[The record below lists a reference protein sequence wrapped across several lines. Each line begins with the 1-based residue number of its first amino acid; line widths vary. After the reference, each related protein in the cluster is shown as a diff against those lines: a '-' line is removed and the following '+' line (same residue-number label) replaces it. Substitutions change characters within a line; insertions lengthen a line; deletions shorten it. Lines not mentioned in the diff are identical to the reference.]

1 MPMSTTPR
9 PRLDAPVDPF
19 RLNPLDS
26 GEPVG
31 LDDLIASGPVVLV
44 LVDGGRA
51 DDPRAAMLRELGERI
66 ASSPARLV
74 LVSPGDS
81 ELCRSLSAVRTA
93 EWLTDPQGD
102 ASRALGTMSDRRM
115 RKARRQDGLFVVDQ
129 DRVLRFAFRVQEKD
143 QWIPASFVWSRLSRL
158 GSAAP
163 TPPPAEHTADP
174 VAPGEAE
181 LDILVRE
188 VGRRMGLSSNELT
201 QLATASRFRDLGM
214 SVVPDEIITKIG
226 PLSDE
231 EWAIVRE
238 HPQRSAEML
247 GTSPLFDNVRA
258 IVQASHEHV
267 DGSGYPNGLQG
278 DEIPLGSRILLAAE
292 AYLAMV
298 FGRRYH
304 DRERP
309 LNPIAELE
317 KGVGTRYD
325 AGVVE
330 TLAAA
335 IEQLPDL
342 RPDVQAA

>member
-19 RLNPLDS
+19 RLTPPDS

-44 LVDGGRA
+44 LIEGGRS

-81 ELCRSLSAVRTA
+81 DLGRSLSAVRVA
-93 EWLTDPQGD
+93 EWLTDAKGD
-102 ASRALGTMSDRRM
+102 AARALGTLSDRRM
-115 RKARRQDGLFVVDQ
+115 RKARRKEGLFVVDQ

-163 TPPPAEHTADP
+163 PPPAEHTADP

-214 SVVPDEIITKIG
+214 SVVPDEIITKI
-226 PLSDE
+226 
-231 EWAIVRE
+231 
-238 HPQRSAEML
+238 
-247 GTSPLFDNVRA
+247 
-258 IVQASHEHV
+258 
-267 DGSGYPNGLQG
+267 
-278 DEIPLGSRILLAAE
+278 
-292 AYLAMV
+292 
-298 FGRRYH
+298 
-304 DRERP
+304 
-309 LNPIAELE
+309 
-317 KGVGTRYD
+317 
-325 AGVVE
+325 
-330 TLAAA
+330 
-335 IEQLPDL
+335 
-342 RPDVQAA
+342 

>member
-1 MPMSTTPR
+1 
-9 PRLDAPVDPF
+9 
-19 RLNPLDS
+19 
-26 GEPVG
+26 
-31 LDDLIASGPVVLV
+31 
-44 LVDGGRA
+44 
-51 DDPRAAMLRELGERI
+51 
-66 ASSPARLV
+66 
-74 LVSPGDS
+74 
-81 ELCRSLSAVRTA
+81 
-93 EWLTDPQGD
+93 
-102 ASRALGTMSDRRM
+102 
-115 RKARRQDGLFVVDQ
+115 
-129 DRVLRFAFRVQEKD
+129 
-143 QWIPASFVWSRLSRL
+143 VWSRLSRL

-163 TPPPAEHTADP
+163 PPPVAHTADP

-188 VGRRMGLSSNELT
+188 VGRRMGLSSSELT

-258 IVQASHEHV
+258 IVQGSHEHV
-267 DGSGYPNGLQG
+267 DGSGYPNGLRG

-335 IEQLPDL
+335 VEQLPEL
-342 RPDVQAA
+342 RPDAQAA

>member
-19 RLNPLDS
+19 RLNPADS
-26 GEPVG
+26 GEAVG
-31 LDDLIASGPVVLV
+31 LDDLIVSGPVVLA
-44 LVDGGRA
+44 LVDGGRT
-51 DDPRAAMLRELGERI
+51 DDPRAAMLRELGERM
-66 ASSPARLV
+66 ASSAARLV
-74 LVSPGDS
+74 MVSPGDS
-81 ELCRSLSAVRTA
+81 ELGRSLSVERIA
-93 EWLTDPQGD
+93 EWLTDPTGD
-102 ASRALGTMSDRRM
+102 ASRALGTLSDRRM
-115 RKARRQDGLFVVDQ
+115 RKARRQDGLFLVDQ

-158 GSAAP
+158 GSVA
-163 TPPPAEHTADP
+163 PPPAEHTADP

-226 PLSDE
+226 PLNDE

-258 IVQASHEHV
+258 IVQCSHEHV

-278 DEIPLGSRILLAAE
+278 DQIPLGSRILLAAE

-317 KGVGTRYD
+317 HDVGTRYD

-335 IEQLPDL
+335 VEHLPDL
-342 RPDVQAA
+342 RPDAQAA

>member
-19 RLNPLDS
+19 RLNPADS
-26 GEPVG
+26 GESVG
-31 LDDLIASGPVVLV
+31 LDDLIVSGPVVLA
-44 LVDGGRA
+44 LVDGGRS

-66 ASSPARLV
+66 ASSAARLV

-81 ELCRSLSAVRTA
+81 ELGRSLSAVRTA
-93 EWLTDPQGD
+93 EWLTDPTGD
-102 ASRALGTMSDRRM
+102 ASRALGTLSDRRM
-115 RKARRQDGLFVVDQ
+115 RRARRQDGLFVVDQ

-163 TPPPAEHTADP
+163 PPTEHTADP

-181 LDILVRE
+181 LDTLVRE

-258 IVQASHEHV
+258 IVQGSHEHV

-278 DEIPLGSRILLAAE
+278 DQIPLGSRILLAAE

-304 DRERP
+304 DRDRP

-335 IEQLPDL
+335 VENLPDL
-342 RPDVQAA
+342 RPDAQAA

>member
-9 PRLDAPVDPF
+9 PRLDAPVYPF
-19 RLNPLDS
+19 RLNTADS
-26 GEPVG
+26 GEVVS
-31 LDDLIASGPVVLV
+31 LDDLIASGPVVLA
-44 LVDGGRA
+44 LVDGGRT
-51 DDPRAAMLRELGERI
+51 DDPREAMLRELGERI
-66 ASSPARLV
+66 ASSAARLV

-81 ELCRSLSAVRTA
+81 GLGRSLSAVRMA
-93 EWLTDPQGD
+93 EWLTDPTDD
-102 ASRALGTMSDRRM
+102 ASRALGTLSDRRM
-115 RKARRQDGLFVVDQ
+115 RKARRQDGLFIVDQ

-163 TPPPAEHTADP
+163 PPAENTADP
-174 VAPGEAE
+174 VATGEAE

-226 PLSDE
+226 PLNDD
-231 EWAIVRE
+231 EWAIVRQ

-247 GTSPLFDNVRA
+247 GTSPLFDNVRS
-258 IVQASHEHV
+258 IVRCSHEHV

-278 DEIPLGSRILLAAE
+278 DQIPLGARILLAAE

-304 DRERP
+304 DRERA

-317 KGVGTRYD
+317 QGVGTRYD

-335 IEQLPDL
+335 VEHLPDL
-342 RPDVQAA
+342 RPDAQAA

>member
-1 MPMSTTPR
+1 MSTTPR

-19 RLNPLDS
+19 RLNPADS
-26 GEPVG
+26 GGPVD
-31 LDDLIASGPVVLV
+31 LDDLIASGPVVLA

-51 DDPRAAMLRELGERI
+51 DDARAAMLRELGERI
-66 ASSPARLV
+66 ASSAARLV

-81 ELCRSLSAVRTA
+81 ELGRSLSVVRVA
-93 EWLTDPQGD
+93 EWLTDPSGD
-102 ASRALGTMSDRRM
+102 ASRALGTLCDRRM

-163 TPPPAEHTADP
+163 PPAEHTADP

-181 LDILVRE
+181 LDMLVRE

-258 IVQASHEHV
+258 IVQCSHEHV

-278 DEIPLGSRILLAAE
+278 DQIPLGSRILLAAE

-317 KGVGTRYD
+317 QGVGTRYD

-335 IEQLPDL
+335 VEHLPEL
-342 RPDVQAA
+342 RPDAQAA

>member
-19 RLNPLDS
+19 RLNPADS
-26 GEPVG
+26 GEAVG
-31 LDDLIASGPVVLV
+31 LDDLIVSGPVVLA
-44 LVDGGRA
+44 LVDGGRT
-51 DDPRAAMLRELGERI
+51 DDPRAAMLRELGERM
-66 ASSPARLV
+66 ACSAARLV

-81 ELCRSLSAVRTA
+81 ELGRSLSLVRIA
-93 EWLTDPQGD
+93 EWLTDPTGD
-102 ASRALGTMSDRRM
+102 ASRALGTLSDRRM

-163 TPPPAEHTADP
+163 PQAEHTADP

-188 VGRRMGLSSNELT
+188 VGRRMGLSSSELT

-226 PLSDE
+226 PLNDE

-258 IVQASHEHV
+258 IVQCSHEHV

-278 DEIPLGSRILLAAE
+278 DQIPLGSRILLAAE

-304 DRERP
+304 DLERP

-317 KGVGTRYD
+317 QGVGTRYD

-335 IEQLPDL
+335 VEHLPDL
-342 RPDVQAA
+342 RPDAQAA

>member
-19 RLNPLDS
+19 RLNPADS
-26 GEPVG
+26 GEPVD

-44 LVDGGRA
+44 LVEGGRA

-66 ASSPARLV
+66 ASSRARLV

-81 ELCRSLSAVRTA
+81 DLCRSLSVVRTA
-93 EWLTDPQGD
+93 EWLTDPKGD
-102 ASRALGTMSDRRM
+102 ASRALGTLSDRRM
-115 RKARRQDGLFVVDQ
+115 RRARRQDGLFVVDK
-129 DRVLRFAFRVQEKD
+129 DRVLRFAFLVQEKD

-158 GSAAP
+158 GGAAP

-258 IVQASHEHV
+258 IVQGSHEHV
-267 DGSGYPNGLQG
+267 DGSGYPNGLRG

-325 AGVVE
+325 AGVVA

-335 IEQLPDL
+335 VEHLDL
-342 RPDVQAA
+342 RRDAQAA

>member
-19 RLNPLDS
+19 RLNPADS

-31 LDDLIASGPVVLV
+31 LDDLITSGPVVLV
-44 LVDGGRA
+44 MVEGGRA

-81 ELCRSLSAVRTA
+81 DLCRSLSVVRTA
-93 EWLTDPQGD
+93 EWLTDPKGD
-102 ASRALGTMSDRRM
+102 ASRALGTLSDRRM

-129 DRVLRFAFRVQEKD
+129 YRVLRFAFRVQEKD

-163 TPPPAEHTADP
+163 PPPSAEQTADP

-214 SVVPDEIITKIG
+214 SVVPDEIITKMG

-247 GTSPLFDNVRA
+247 GSSPLFDNVRA
-258 IVQASHEHV
+258 IVQGSHEHV
-267 DGSGYPNGLQG
+267 DGSGYPNGLRG

-304 DRERP
+304 DGERP

-317 KGVGTRYD
+317 KGVGSRYD

-335 IEQLPDL
+335 VEHLDL
-342 RPDVQAA
+342 RPDAQAA

>member
-1 MPMSTTPR
+1 M
-9 PRLDAPVDPF
+9 
-19 RLNPLDS
+19 
-26 GEPVG
+26 
-31 LDDLIASGPVVLV
+31 SGPVVLA
-44 LVDGGRA
+44 LVDGGRS

-66 ASSPARLV
+66 ASSAARLV

-81 ELCRSLSAVRTA
+81 ELGRSLSVVRIA
-93 EWLTDPQGD
+93 EWLTDPTGD
-102 ASRALGTMSDRRM
+102 ASRALGTLSDRRM

-158 GSAAP
+158 GSAA
-163 TPPPAEHTADP
+163 PPPAEHTADP

-226 PLSDE
+226 PLNDE

-258 IVQASHEHV
+258 IVQCSHEHV

-278 DEIPLGSRILLAAE
+278 DQIPLGSRILLAAE

-317 KGVGTRYD
+317 QGVGTRYD

-335 IEQLPDL
+335 VEHLPDL
-342 RPDVQAA
+342 RPDAQAA

>member
-1 MPMSTTPR
+1 MSTTPR
-9 PRLDAPVDPF
+9 PRLDAPVYPF
-19 RLNPLDS
+19 RLNPADS
-26 GEPVG
+26 GDIVS
-31 LDDLIASGPVVLV
+31 LDDLIVSGPVVLA
-44 LVDGGRA
+44 LVDGGRT
-51 DDPRAAMLRELGERI
+51 DDARAAMLRELGERM
-66 ASSPARLV
+66 ASSAARLV

-81 ELCRSLSAVRTA
+81 ELGRSLSVVRIA
-93 EWLTDPQGD
+93 EWLTDPTGD
-102 ASRALGTMSDRRM
+102 ASRALGTLSDRRM

-163 TPPPAEHTADP
+163 PPAEHTADP

-181 LDILVRE
+181 LDMLVRE

-258 IVQASHEHV
+258 IVQGSHEHV

-278 DEIPLGSRILLAAE
+278 DQIPLGSRILLAAE

-298 FGRRYH
+298 LGRRYH

-317 KGVGTRYD
+317 QGVGTRYD

-335 IEQLPDL
+335 VEHLPEL
-342 RPDVQAA
+342 RPDAQAA

>member
-9 PRLDAPVDPF
+9 PRLDAAVDPF
-19 RLNPLDS
+19 RLNPADS

-31 LDDLIASGPVVLV
+31 LDDLITSGPVVLV
-44 LVDGGRA
+44 LVEGGRV

-66 ASSPARLV
+66 AYSPARLV

-81 ELCRSLSAVRTA
+81 DLCRSLSVVRTA
-93 EWLTDPQGD
+93 EWLTDPKGD
-102 ASRALGTMSDRRM
+102 ASRALGTLSDRRM

-163 TPPPAEHTADP
+163 PPPPAEHTADP

-214 SVVPDEIITKIG
+214 SVVPDEIITKMG

-258 IVQASHEHV
+258 IVQGSHEHV
-267 DGSGYPNGLQG
+267 DGSGYPNGLRG

-304 DRERP
+304 DGERP

-317 KGVGTRYD
+317 KGVGSRYD

-335 IEQLPDL
+335 VEHLGL
-342 RPDVQAA
+342 RPDAQAA

>member
-9 PRLDAPVDPF
+9 PRLDAAVYPF
-19 RLNPLDS
+19 RLNPADS
-26 GEPVG
+26 REVVS
-31 LDDLIASGPVVLV
+31 LDDLIVSGPVVLA
-44 LVDGGRA
+44 LVDGGRG
-51 DDPRAAMLRELGERI
+51 DDPRAGMLRELGERM
-66 ASSPARLV
+66 ASSAARLV

-81 ELCRSLSAVRTA
+81 ELGRSLSVVRIA
-93 EWLTDPQGD
+93 EWLTDPTGD
-102 ASRALGTMSDRRM
+102 ASRALGTLSDRRM
-115 RKARRQDGLFVVDQ
+115 RKARRQDGLFVIDQ

-163 TPPPAEHTADP
+163 PPPAEHTADP

-226 PLSDE
+226 PLNDE

-258 IVQASHEHV
+258 IVQCSHEHV

-278 DEIPLGSRILLAAE
+278 DQIPLGSRILLAAE

-304 DRERP
+304 DCERP

-317 KGVGTRYD
+317 QGVGTRYD

-335 IEQLPDL
+335 VEHLPDL
-342 RPDVQAA
+342 RPDAQAA

>member
-19 RLNPLDS
+19 RLNPADS
-26 GEPVG
+26 GGPVD
-31 LDDLIASGPVVLV
+31 LDDLIASGPVVLA

-51 DDPRAAMLRELGERI
+51 DDARAAMLRELGERI
-66 ASSPARLV
+66 ASSAARLV

-81 ELCRSLSAVRTA
+81 ELGRSLSVVRVA
-93 EWLTDPQGD
+93 EWLTDPSGD
-102 ASRALGTMSDRRM
+102 ASRALGTLSDRRM

-163 TPPPAEHTADP
+163 PPAEHTADP

-181 LDILVRE
+181 LDMLVRE

-258 IVQASHEHV
+258 IVQGSHEHV

-278 DEIPLGSRILLAAE
+278 DQIPLGSRILLAAE

-317 KGVGTRYD
+317 QGVGTRYD

-335 IEQLPDL
+335 VEHLPEL
-342 RPDVQAA
+342 RPDAQAA

>member
-19 RLNPLDS
+19 RLNPADS

-44 LVDGGRA
+44 LVEGGRA

-93 EWLTDPQGD
+93 EWLTDPHGD

-115 RKARRQDGLFVVDQ
+115 RKARRQDGLFVVDH

-258 IVQASHEHV
+258 IVQGSHEHV

-317 KGVGTRYD
+317 RGVGTRYD

>member
-19 RLNPLDS
+19 RLNPADQ

-44 LVDGGRA
+44 LVEGGRA

-81 ELCRSLSAVRTA
+81 DLCRSLSVVRAV
-93 EWLTDPQGD
+93 EWLTDPKGD
-102 ASRALGTMSDRRM
+102 ASRALGTLSDRRM

-163 TPPPAEHTADP
+163 PPPPAEHTADP

-247 GTSPLFDNVRA
+247 GTSPLFANVRA
-258 IVQASHEHV
+258 IVRASHEHV
-267 DGSGYPNGLQG
+267 DGSGYPLGLSG
-278 DEIPLGSRILLAAE
+278 DEIPLGARILLVAE
-292 AYLAMV
+292 SYLAMI
-298 FGRRYH
+298 FGREYH
-304 DRERP
+304 RSPHDQP
-309 LNPIAELE
+309 LEELRR
-317 KGVGTRYD
+317 GVGVRYD
-325 AGVVE
+325 GRVVDA
-330 TLAAA
+330 LATAVEA
-335 IEQLPDL
+335 LPGL
-342 RPDVQAA
+342 RAQAA

>member
-1 MPMSTTPR
+1 MSTTAR
-9 PRLDAPVDPF
+9 PRLDAAVDPF
-19 RLNPLDS
+19 RLNSADS

-44 LVDGGRA
+44 LVEGGRA
-51 DDPRAAMLRELGERI
+51 NDPRAAMLRELGERI

-81 ELCRSLSAVRTA
+81 DLCRSLSVVRTA
-93 EWLTDPQGD
+93 EWLTDHNGE
-102 ASRALGTMSDRRM
+102 ASRALGTLSDRRM

-129 DRVLRFAFRVQEKD
+129 ECVLRFAFRVEEKD

-158 GSAAP
+158 GSTAP
-163 TPPPAEHTADP
+163 PPPPAVHTADP

-181 LDILVRE
+181 LDMLVRE

-231 EWAIVRE
+231 EWAIVRQ

-258 IVQASHEHV
+258 IVQGSHEHV
-267 DGSGYPNGLQG
+267 DGSGYPNGLHG

-309 LNPIAELE
+309 LNPVAELE

-335 IEQLPDL
+335 VEHLNLLPDA
-342 RPDVQAA
+342 QAA

>member
-19 RLNPLDS
+19 RLNPADS

-44 LVDGGRA
+44 LVEGGRA
-51 DDPRAAMLRELGERI
+51 DDPRATMLRELGERI

-102 ASRALGTMSDRRM
+102 ASRALGTLSDRRM

-163 TPPPAEHTADP
+163 TLPPAEHTADP

-258 IVQASHEHV
+258 IVQGSHEHV

-278 DEIPLGSRILLAAE
+278 DEIPLGSRILIAAE

-335 IEQLPDL
+335 VEQLPDL

>member
-19 RLNPLDS
+19 RLNPADT

-44 LVDGGRA
+44 LIDGGRTE
-51 DDPRAAMLRELGERI
+51 DPRAAMLRELGERI
-66 ASSPARLV
+66 ASSAARLV

-81 ELCRSLSAVRTA
+81 DLCRSLSVVHTA
-93 EWLTDPQGD
+93 EWLTDPKGD
-102 ASRALGTMSDRRM
+102 ASRALGTLSDRRM

-129 DRVLRFAFRVQEKD
+129 ERVLRFAFRVQEKD

-158 GSAAP
+158 GRAA
-163 TPPPAEHTADP
+163 PPPAEHTADP
-174 VAPGEAE
+174 VAAGEAE

-188 VGRRMGLSSNELT
+188 VGRRMGLSSIELT

-214 SVVPDEIITKIG
+214 SVVPDEIITKVG

-258 IVQASHEHV
+258 IVQGSHEHV
-267 DGSGYPNGLQG
+267 DGSGYPNGLRG

-317 KGVGTRYD
+317 QGVGTRYD

-330 TLAAA
+330 TLAQAV
-335 IEQLPDL
+335 EQLPGL
-342 RPDVQAA
+342 RPDAQAA

>member
-19 RLNPLDS
+19 RLNPADS
-26 GEPVG
+26 GEAIG
-31 LDDLIASGPVVLV
+31 LDDLIVSGPVVLA
-44 LVDGGRA
+44 LVDGGRT

-66 ASSPARLV
+66 ATSAARLV

-81 ELCRSLSAVRTA
+81 ELGRSLSVVRIA
-93 EWLTDPQGD
+93 EWLTDPTGD
-102 ASRALGTMSDRRM
+102 ASRALGTLSDRRM

-158 GSAAP
+158 GSAA
-163 TPPPAEHTADP
+163 PPPAEHTADP

-226 PLSDE
+226 PLTDE

-258 IVQASHEHV
+258 IVQCSHEHV

-278 DEIPLGSRILLAAE
+278 DQIPLGSRILLAAE

-317 KGVGTRYD
+317 QGVGTRYD

-335 IEQLPDL
+335 VEHLPEL
-342 RPDVQAA
+342 RPDAQAA

>member
-19 RLNPLDS
+19 RLNPADS
-26 GEPVG
+26 GEAIG
-31 LDDLIASGPVVLV
+31 LDDLIVSGPVVLA
-44 LVDGGRA
+44 LVDGGRT

-66 ASSPARLV
+66 ASSAARLV

-81 ELCRSLSAVRTA
+81 ELGRSLSVVRVA
-93 EWLTDPQGD
+93 EWLTDPTGD
-102 ASRALGTMSDRRM
+102 ASRALGTLSDRRM

-163 TPPPAEHTADP
+163 PPAAEHTADP

-226 PLSDE
+226 PLNDE

-258 IVQASHEHV
+258 IVQCSHEHV

-278 DEIPLGSRILLAAE
+278 DQIPLGSRILLAAE

-317 KGVGTRYD
+317 QGVGTRYD

-335 IEQLPDL
+335 VEHLPDL
-342 RPDVQAA
+342 RPDAQAA

>member
-1 MPMSTTPR
+1 MSTTPR

-19 RLNPLDS
+19 RLNPADS

-44 LVDGGRA
+44 LVEGGRA

-74 LVSPGDS
+74 LVSPGESD
-81 ELCRSLSAVRTA
+81 LCRSLSVVRAA
-93 EWLTDPQGD
+93 EWLTDPKGD
-102 ASRALGTMSDRRM
+102 ASRALGTLSDRRM
-115 RKARRQDGLFVVDQ
+115 RKALRQDGLFVVDQ

-143 QWIPASFVWSRLSRL
+143 QWIPGSFVWSRLSRL

-163 TPPPAEHTADP
+163 PPPPDEHTADP

-181 LDILVRE
+181 LDLLVRE

-258 IVQASHEHV
+258 IVQGSHEHV
-267 DGSGYPNGLQG
+267 DGSGYPNGLRG

-304 DRERP
+304 ERELP

-330 TLAAA
+330 TLAVAV
-335 IEQLPDL
+335 EHLDL
-342 RPDVQAA
+342 RPDAQAA

>member
-102 ASRALGTMSDRRM
+102 ASRALGTLSDRRM

-258 IVQASHEHV
+258 IVQGSHEHV

>member
-19 RLNPLDS
+19 RLNPADS
-26 GEPVG
+26 GGPVD
-31 LDDLIASGPVVLV
+31 LDDLIASGPVVLA

-51 DDPRAAMLRELGERI
+51 DDARAAMLRELGERI
-66 ASSPARLV
+66 ASSAARLV

-81 ELCRSLSAVRTA
+81 ELGRSLSVVRVA
-93 EWLTDPQGD
+93 EWLTDPSGD
-102 ASRALGTMSDRRM
+102 ASRALGTLCDRRM
-115 RKARRQDGLFVVDQ
+115 RKTRRQDGLFVVDQ

-163 TPPPAEHTADP
+163 PPVEHTADP

-181 LDILVRE
+181 LDMLVRE

-258 IVQASHEHV
+258 IVQGSHEHV

-278 DEIPLGSRILLAAE
+278 DQIPLGSRILLAAE

-317 KGVGTRYD
+317 QGVGTRYD

-335 IEQLPDL
+335 VEHLPEL
-342 RPDVQAA
+342 HPDAQAA

>member
-19 RLNPLDS
+19 RLNPADT

-44 LVDGGRA
+44 LIDGGRTE
-51 DDPRAAMLRELGERI
+51 DPRAAMLRELGERI
-66 ASSPARLV
+66 ASSAARLV
-74 LVSPGDS
+74 LVSPADS
-81 ELCRSLSAVRTA
+81 DLCRSLSVAHTA
-93 EWLTDPQGD
+93 EWLTDPKGN
-102 ASRALGTMSDRRM
+102 ASRALGTLSDRRM
-115 RKARRQDGLFVVDQ
+115 RKARRQDGLFVVDH

-158 GSAAP
+158 GSAVP
-163 TPPPAEHTADP
+163 PPPAEHTADP

-214 SVVPDEIITKIG
+214 SVVPDEIITKVG
-226 PLSDE
+226 PLSDD

-258 IVQASHEHV
+258 IVQGSHEHV
-267 DGSGYPNGLQG
+267 DGSGYPNGLRG

-304 DRERP
+304 DCEPP

-317 KGVGTRYD
+317 QGVGTRYD

-330 TLAAA
+330 TLAQAV
-335 IEQLPDL
+335 EQLPGL
-342 RPDVQAA
+342 RPDAQAA

>member
-19 RLNPLDS
+19 RLNPADS
-26 GEPVG
+26 GEAVG
-31 LDDLIASGPVVLV
+31 LDDLIVSGPVVLA
-44 LVDGGRA
+44 LVEGGRS

-66 ASSPARLV
+66 APSAARLV

-81 ELCRSLSAVRTA
+81 ELGRSLSAVRIA
-93 EWLTDPQGD
+93 EWLTDPNGD
-102 ASRALGTMSDRRM
+102 AWRALGTLSDRRM

-158 GSAAP
+158 GSAP
-163 TPPPAEHTADP
+163 PPPAERRADP

-226 PLSDE
+226 PLNDE

-258 IVQASHEHV
+258 IVQGSHEHV

-278 DEIPLGSRILLAAE
+278 DQIPLGSRILLAAE

-298 FGRRYH
+298 CGRRYH

-335 IEQLPDL
+335 VEHLPDL
-342 RPDVQAA
+342 RPDAQAA

>member
-19 RLNPLDS
+19 RLNPAGS

-31 LDDLIASGPVVLV
+31 LDDLIVSGPVVLV
-44 LVDGGRA
+44 LVEGGRA

-81 ELCRSLSAVRTA
+81 DLCRSLSVVRTA
-93 EWLTDPQGD
+93 EWLTDPKGD
-102 ASRALGTMSDRRM
+102 ASRALGTLSDRRM

-163 TPPPAEHTADP
+163 PPPPPAGHTADP

-181 LDILVRE
+181 LDTLVRE

-258 IVQASHEHV
+258 IVQGSHEHV
-267 DGSGYPNGLQG
+267 DGSGYPNGLRG

-309 LNPIAELE
+309 RNPIAELE
-317 KGVGTRYD
+317 KGVGTCYD
-325 AGVVE
+325 AGVVAA
-330 TLAAA
+330 LAAA
-335 IEQLPDL
+335 VEHLDL
-342 RPDVQAA
+342 RPDAQAA

>member
-9 PRLDAPVDPF
+9 PRLDAPVYPF
-19 RLNPLDS
+19 RLNPADS
-26 GEPVG
+26 GEVVS
-31 LDDLIASGPVVLV
+31 LNDLIVSGPVVLA
-44 LVDGGRA
+44 LVEGGRS
-51 DDPRAAMLRELGERI
+51 DDPREAMLRELGERI
-66 ASSPARLV
+66 ASSAARLV
-74 LVSPGDS
+74 LVSSGDS
-81 ELCRSLSAVRTA
+81 ELGRSLSTVRMA
-93 EWLTDPQGD
+93 EWLTDPTGD
-102 ASRALGTMSDRRM
+102 ASRALGTLSDRRM
-115 RKARRQDGLFVVDQ
+115 RKPRRQDGLFIVDQ
-129 DRVLRFAFRVQEKD
+129 DRVLRSAFRVQEKD

-158 GSAAP
+158 GSSA
-163 TPPPAEHTADP
+163 PPPAERTADP
-174 VAPGEAE
+174 IAPGEAE

-226 PLSDE
+226 PLNDE
-231 EWAIVRE
+231 EWAIVRQ

-258 IVQASHEHV
+258 IVQCSHEHV

-278 DEIPLGSRILLAAE
+278 DQIPLGSRILLAAE

-309 LNPIAELE
+309 QDPIAELE
-317 KGVGTRYD
+317 QGVGTRYD

-330 TLAAA
+330 TLVAAV
-335 IEQLPDL
+335 EHLPDL
-342 RPDVQAA
+342 RPDAQAA

>member
-19 RLNPLDS
+19 RLNPADS

-44 LVDGGRA
+44 LVEGGRA

-258 IVQASHEHV
+258 IVQGSHEHV

>member
-19 RLNPLDS
+19 RLNPADS
-26 GEPVG
+26 GEAVG
-31 LDDLIASGPVVLV
+31 LDDLIVSGPVVLA
-44 LVDGGRA
+44 LVDGGRT
-51 DDPRAAMLRELGERI
+51 DDPRAAMLRELGERM
-66 ASSPARLV
+66 ASSAARLV

-81 ELCRSLSAVRTA
+81 ELGRSLSLVRIA
-93 EWLTDPQGD
+93 EWLTDPTGD
-102 ASRALGTMSDRRM
+102 ASRALGTLSDRRM

-158 GSAAP
+158 GSTAP
-163 TPPPAEHTADP
+163 PQAEHTADP

-188 VGRRMGLSSNELT
+188 VGRRMGLSSSELT

-226 PLSDE
+226 PLNDE

-258 IVQASHEHV
+258 IVQCSHEHV

-278 DEIPLGSRILLAAE
+278 DQIPLGSRILLAAE

-304 DRERP
+304 DLERP

-317 KGVGTRYD
+317 QGVGTRYD

-335 IEQLPDL
+335 VEHLPDL
-342 RPDVQAA
+342 RPDAQAA

>member
-19 RLNPLDS
+19 RLNPADS
-26 GEPVG
+26 GEAIG
-31 LDDLIASGPVVLV
+31 LDDLIVSGPVVLA
-44 LVDGGRA
+44 LVDGGRT

-66 ASSPARLV
+66 ASSAARLV

-81 ELCRSLSAVRTA
+81 ELGRSLSVVRVA
-93 EWLTDPQGD
+93 EWLTDPTGD
-102 ASRALGTMSDRRM
+102 ASRALGTLSDRRM

-158 GSAAP
+158 GSAA
-163 TPPPAEHTADP
+163 PPPAEHTADP

-226 PLSDE
+226 PLTDE

-258 IVQASHEHV
+258 IVQCSHEHV

-278 DEIPLGSRILLAAE
+278 DQIPLGSRILLAAE

-317 KGVGTRYD
+317 QGVGTRYD

-335 IEQLPDL
+335 VEHLPEL
-342 RPDVQAA
+342 RPDAQAA